1 MTTVSPAAP
10 VVADRPLLGV
20 LLVIAFCIL
29 APLGDAMG
37 KLLGAMPLGQL
48 LLARYA
54 IQAVLLLPL
63 VHAGGRSLALPPRV
77 WWLTLVRTV
86 LHVISLGAFFAA
98 LRFLPMA
105 DTVAICFVMPFI
117 ILLLDRIGG
126 HRVGAHRLGACAV
139 GFLGTLMVV
148 QPSFMAVGAP
158 ALLPLLVAVLF
169 SFFMLITRTLAKE
182 TDPVTLQAASGLVA
196 TAILAPLVLLAALLP
211 AAGSPWPELTPVRVA
226 GGEWALL
233 LLLGLFGTAAH
244 LVITF
249 ALRFAPSSTLA
260 PMQYLELPFA
270 TLIGWAIFGDLPNG
284 LAALGIAV
292 TVAAGLYVI
301 HRERRAALA
310 APAIASGP
318 LDPPPTV

>member
-1 MTTVSPAAP
+1 MSIATPTAPAP
-10 VVADRPLLGV
+10 TVADRPLLGV
-20 LLVIAFCIL
+20 LLVVAFCIL
-29 APLGDAMG
+29 APVGDAIG
-37 KLLGAMPLGQL
+37 KLLGALPLGQV

-54 IQAVLLLPL
+54 IQAALLLPL
-63 VHAGGRSLALPPRV
+63 VYASGRTLALPLRI

-86 LHVISLGAFFAA
+86 LHVVSLGFFFAA

-105 DTVAICFVMPFI
+105 ETVAICFVMPFI
-117 ILLLDRIGG
+117 ILLLDRLAGQ
-126 HRVGAHRLGACAV
+126 HVGPHRLAACAV
-139 GFLGTLMVV
+139 GFVGTLMVV

-169 SFFMLITRTLAKE
+169 SFFMLITRTLAKR

-196 TAILAPLVLLAALLP
+196 TAILAPLILLAA
-211 AAGSPWPELTPVRVA
+211 GRGWPELSPVAVT
-226 GGEWALL
+226 GTDWILL
-233 LLLGLFGTAAH
+233 ALLGLFGTAAH

-270 TLIGWAIFGDLPNG
+270 TLIGWAVFGDLPNG

-301 HRERRAALA
+301 HRERRATLA
-310 APAIASGP
+310 APPA
-318 LDPPPTV
+318 V

>member
-1 MTTVSPAAP
+1 MTTAAP
-10 VVADRPLLGV
+10 VHPPAVADRPLLGV

-37 KLLGAMPLGQL
+37 KLLGVLPLGQL

-54 IQAVLLLPL
+54 IQAALLLPL
-63 VHAGGRSLALPPRV
+63 VYASGRTLALPLRI

-105 DTVAICFVMPFI
+105 ETVAICFVMPFI
-117 ILLLDRIGG
+117 ILLLDRLAGQ
-126 HRVGAHRLGACAV
+126 HVGPHRLAACAV
-139 GFLGTLMVV
+139 GFVGTLMVV

-169 SFFMLITRTLAKE
+169 SFFMLITRTLAKR

-196 TAILAPLVLLAALLP
+196 TAILAPLVLLAA
-211 AAGSPWPELTPVRVA
+211 GRDWPELSPAAVT
-226 GGEWALL
+226 GTEWVLL
-233 LLLGLFGTAAH
+233 GLLGLFGTAAH

-270 TLIGWAIFGDLPNG
+270 TLIGWAVFGDLPNG
-284 LAALGIAV
+284 PAVVGIAV

-301 HRERRAALA
+301 HRERRAILA
-310 APAIASGP
+310 APPA
-318 LDPPPTV
+318 V

>member
-1 MTTVSPAAP
+1 MATSTATQAP
-10 VVADRPLLGV
+10 DRPLLGV
-20 LLVIAFCIL
+20 VLIVAFCIL

-37 KLLGAMPLGQL
+37 KLLGALPLGQL
-48 LLARYA
+48 LLVRYA
-54 IQAVLLLPL
+54 VQAALLLPL
-63 VHAGGRSLALPPRV
+63 VYASGDGLDLSARV
-77 WWLTLVRTV
+77 WGLTLLRTV
-86 LHVISLGAFFAA
+86 LHVVSLGAFFAA

-105 DTVAICFVMPFI
+105 ETVAICFVMPFI
-117 ILLLDRIGG
+117 ILLLDRLGG
-126 HRVGAHRLGACAV
+126 QHVGPHRLGACVV

-182 TDPVTLQAASGLVA
+182 TDPVVLQAASGLVA
-196 TAILAPLVLLAALLP
+196 TAILAPLTLLAAGSAWPELSPVSVTGHEWVLLA
-211 AAGSPWPELTPVRVA
+211 
-226 GGEWALL
+226 
-233 LLLGLFGTAAH
+233 LLGLFGTAAH

-270 TLIGWAIFGDLPNG
+270 TLIGWAIFGDLPDG

-301 HRERRAALA
+301 HRERRASLA
-310 APAIASGP
+310 VPPA
-318 LDPPPTV
+318 V